1 MQVNSKLSPFTTLHE
16 FLSAERDEILTLC
29 AEKILSLADSKSS
42 SDEMERG
49 LPIFYDELIEVLRG
63 DTDESKGQ
71 GDNSIENTHRASAE
85 RHGKESLRL
94 GYSIS
99 QVVHGYGAI
108 CQAITQYVSNSH
120 YD

>member
-1 MQVNSKLSPFTTLHE
+1 MQVNSKLSSFPTLHE
-16 FLSAERDEILTLC
+16 FLLAKRDEILALCTEKTLH
-29 AEKILSLADSKSS
+29 LADSKSS

-49 LPIFYDELIEVLRG
+49 LPTFYDELIEVLRG
-63 DTDESKGQ
+63 DTDESEERGE
-71 GDNSIENTHRASAE
+71 NSIENTHRASAE